1 MLSRSGKRVFF
12 PLSNVIRY
20 STTSAIQPTHAPRLR
35 AYWTV
40 VLSWCVHSA
49 QTALVLRF
57 GEKRVLHRTVE
68 LVSQVWSMLL
78 VEGWHD

>member
-1 MLSRSGKRVFF
+1 MMLCW
-12 PLSNVIRY
+12 
-20 STTSAIQPTHAPRLR
+20 R
-35 AYWTV
+35 AYR
-40 VLSWCVHSA
+40 A

>member
-1 MLSRSGKRVFF
+1 MPVCLCVLPATHSRVVFWCA
-12 PLSNVIRY
+12 VICR
-20 STTSAIQPTHAPRLR
+20 
-35 AYWTV
+35 
-40 VLSWCVHSA
+40 A

-78 VEGWHD
+78 VEGWRD

>member
-1 MLSRSGKRVFF
+1 M
-12 PLSNVIRY
+12 
-20 STTSAIQPTHAPRLR
+20 A
-35 AYWTV
+35 V
-40 VLSWCVHSA
+40 VWLLCVRRA